1 MSKAVKWALAALAV
15 VLAAVL
21 AAVLLFQAG
30 RNRFLSQPLTM
41 PAGAELTLEE
51 QADGSLRLTWP
62 ASGEADSYL
71 AEAVSLE
78 EGGQTLFSAVCRETA
93 CLLPA
98 DLPDTVPLVLRVYA
112 RLTRHV
118 LGREEAR
125 LCDEPLAAAL
135 YLNRP
140 AAEGLSISF
149 DPEDSKAFLSWSGW
163 EGDGY
168 HLYLRRGGG
177 EAELWKEMEGTELE
191 IGFGGG
197 EALPVPAQGEE
208 YAFFLQAERALPGL
222 RFIGLPSKEVTVA
235 RENLLASTLH
245 LDCQAED
252 ENSWVLRWNETRG
265 DTYEVQLRNGEEG
278 EWTTLAHI
286 PAEEE
291 HIYRT
296 GHLPA
301 FGDYTFRVLPLGEQT
316 LPDSPYAARPGETEV
331 HTRETLRFASVWPIK
346 ELKATASP
354 EGGETVAALAMDRA
368 YCVLGEENG
377 RLLVATP
384 DWQGYVDE
392 DYCMINLPDYI
403 GGLCQYEI
411 TNSYT
416 SIYMV
421 HEYEIPKVT
430 DTVVAGYE
438 HVRLDVG
445 EYLAPLLYPCVP
457 KLIQAAEAAEED
469 GYQIRIYDSFRPN
482 QATRYLFDQ
491 TYGILDLPVPE
502 DTYFGVTL
510 LEVPKLAEGEVLTYR
525 RLMTDNVYNLGDFL
539 ASGVSKHNMGIAMD
553 LTLVRMSSGAELKM
567 QSSIHDLSWFSNI
580 GRNNSNA
587 QMLARVMYGAGFGGL
602 SSEWW
607 HFQDNDVLYSLAP
620 PSRYEGV
627 TPEGWTADDTGWR
640 YRTSEG
646 AFLTGETLEIDGSL
660 RTFDA
665 KGYLVP

>member
-1 MSKAVKWALAALAV
+1 MSKAVKWALAGLAV
-15 VLAAVL
+15 LLAAVL
-21 AAVLLFQAG
+21 IAVLLFRAG
-30 RNRFLSQPLTM
+30 RNRFLSQPLTL
-41 PAGAELTLEE
+41 PAGSELTLEE
-51 QADGSLRLTWP
+51 QPDGDLRLSWP
-62 ASGEADSYL
+62 ASAEADSYL
-71 AEAVSLE
+71 VEVVSLE
-78 EGGQTLFSAVCRETA
+78 EGGKPFFSTVCRETA

-98 DLPDTVPLVLRVYA
+98 DLPETVPVVLRVYA
-112 RLTRHV
+112 RLTRHA

-125 LCDEPLAAAL
+125 VCDEPLSAAL
-135 YLNRP
+135 YFNRP
-140 AAEGLSISF
+140 AAEGFAVSF
-149 DPEDSKAFLSWSGW
+149 DPEDSKAFLYWSGW

-168 HLYLRRGGG
+168 HLYLRRGDG
-177 EAELWKEMEGTELE
+177 EAELWKEVEGTELE
-191 IGFGGG
+191 IPFGA
-197 EALPVPAQGEE
+197 EEELAVPNKDGA
-208 YAFFLQAERALPGL
+208 YSFFLQAERELPGL
-222 RFIGLPSKEVTVA
+222 RFIGLPSGEVTVS
-235 RENLLASTLH
+235 RENLLASALH
-245 LDCQAED
+245 LDCEAED
-252 ENSWVLRWNETRG
+252 ENAWVLRWNETRG
-265 DTYEVQLRNGEEG
+265 ETYEVQLRSGEG
-278 EWTTLAHI
+278 EWTTVARI

-301 FGDYTFRVLPLGEQT
+301 FGDYAFRVLPLGEQT

-331 HTRETLRFASVWPIK
+331 HTRETLRFASVWPVR
-346 ELKATASP
+346 ELKATSAP
-354 EGGETVAALAMDRA
+354 DGGDTVAALAMDRA

-392 DYCMINLPDYI
+392 NYCMINLPDYI
-403 GGLCQYEI
+403 GDLCQYEI

-421 HEYEIPKVT
+421 HEYGIPKVT
-430 DTVVAGYE
+430 DTVVPGYE

-445 EYLAPLLYPCVP
+445 EYLTPLLYPCVP
-457 KLIQAAEAAEED
+457 KLIRAAEAAAED

-482 QATRYLFDQ
+482 QATRYVFDQ

-510 LEVPKLAEGEVLTYR
+510 LEVPRLAEGEVLTYR

-553 LTLVRMSSGAELKM
+553 LTLVRLSTGAELKM

-587 QMLARVMYGAGFGGL
+587 QMLARVMVGAGFGGL

-627 TPEGWTADDTGWR
+627 TSEGWTADDAGWR
-640 YRTSEG
+640 YRTAEG

-660 RTFDA
+660 RTFDEA
-665 KGYLVP
+665 GYLVP